1 MIRSMKVDHAKLAS
15 KVTAID
21 SETKKNSSDIKMLNE
36 NLEESNK
43 NVKELFRLSRE
54 FRQEMDE
61 LSEKVAELHLLKKQI
76 GVSLDAEFVHH
87 CMNLLYYMIIAD
99 KSDRSKRNS

>member
-1 MIRSMKVDHAKLAS
+1 MKIDHAKLAG
-15 KVTAID
+15 KVTAIEID
-21 SETKKNSSDIKMLNE
+21 TSKNSADIKVLND

-61 LSEKVAELHLLKKQI
+61 LSEKVAELHLLKKQL
-76 GVSLDAEFVHH
+76 GVSNALSLMHALDCYF
-87 CMNLLYYMIIAD
+87 
-99 KSDRSKRNS
+99 

>member
-1 MIRSMKVDHAKLAS
+1 MKVDHAKLAS
-15 KVTAID
+15 KVTVIE
-21 SETKKNSSDIKMLNE
+21 SETKKNSSDIKVLNE

-76 GVSLDAEFVHH
+76 GVSLDADADAAVHFPVARQVPTKLH
-87 CMNLLYYMIIAD
+87 DYRLLM
-99 KSDRSKRNS
+99 